1 MKRRSLDWLIDSAA
15 CIVILS
21 VMGGLEQVDQELS
34 AQALEEA
41 KIQARNEQQTQHER
55 KYASLDAKG
64 RYMTSFDL
72 IAGAK

>member
-1 MKRRSLDWLIDSAA
+1 MKRRSLDWIIGTVA

-41 KIQARNEQQTQHER
+41 KAQARKDQHDQ
-55 KYASLDAKG
+55 KYAALDAQG
-64 RYMTSFDL
+64 RYMTDFDL